1 MLPWQELYESGTR
14 PHDPVRY
21 NSILDS
27 LGYSFSMDICN
38 QMRPILEKSIHELE
52 DAVVNYDKDNST
64 TKEKKQITLAKEIA
78 IKNGF
83 IEMRSIKV
91 EDERLLMFE
100 IVVIILLS
108 LHPEKC
114 KFKYEDNYSLLAKY
128 PEFQSI
134 DKNVEL
140 DKLRA
145 FANYMNFALHF
156 ITAKYNRQ
164 HVFNIVTKITDGK
177 DVKYITGSGKTKST
191 ADRVLIYNREGGIV
205 PKPRPVRTQ
214 QVITKPGAKVE
225 RKVHELQQEPKFEA
239 ISEVIANQAMIIP
252 NPHLLGKPDDAF
264 IFSSLGKRPISVIS
278 NQQIQIPSPHSSDLD
293 ILIPGDDGNGLNFFS

>member
-21 NSILDS
+21 NSILDT

-64 TKEKKQITLAKEIA
+64 TKEKKQIMLAKDIA

-100 IVVIILLS
+100 VVVIILLS

-114 KFKYEDNYSLLAKY
+114 KFKYEDNHSLLAKY

-214 QVITKPGAKVE
+214 QVITKPGT
-225 RKVHELQQEPKFEA
+225 KVHELQQEPKFEA
-239 ISEVIANQAMIIP
+239 ISEVIANQPMIIP
-252 NPHLLGKPDDAF
+252 NPTAHLLGKPDDSF

-278 NQQIQIPSPHSSDLD
+278 NQQIPSPHSSDSD
-293 ILIPGDDGNGLNFFS
+293 VLIPGDDNNGLLNFFS

>member
-21 NSILDS
+21 NSILDG

-64 TKEKKQITLAKEIA
+64 AKEKKQIMLAKDIA

-100 IVVIILLS
+100 VVVIILLS

-114 KFKYEDNYSLLAKY
+114 KFKYEDNHALLAKY

-205 PKPRPVRTQ
+205 PKPRPIRTQ
-214 QVITKPGAKVE
+214 QVNNKPGTKIE
-225 RKVHELQQEPKFEA
+225 RKVPELQEPKFEA
-239 ISEVIANQAMIIP
+239 ITEVIANQSMIIP
-252 NPHLLGKPDDAF
+252 NPTALLLGNQPDDPF
-264 IFSSLGKRPISVIS
+264 FSSLGKRPISVIS
-278 NQQIQIPSPHSSDLD
+278 SQQIPSPQSSDSDL
-293 ILIPGDDGNGLNFFS
+293 LIPGDDSNGLSFF